1 MQHNQMSPELQAK
14 LDGAE
19 SLEDVVRVCA
29 EAGITISKEQLEA
42 FTADGEL
49 SEDTLDAVSG
59 GGLLADLFDWWRN
72 RGRKRSNPHGGY
84 GAFGGGGSGGGGF
97 RGSAGGR

>member
-1 MQHNQMSPELQAK
+1 MEHNQMNPELQAK

-19 SLEDVVRVCA
+19 SLDDVVRVCA

-42 FTADGEL
+42 STADGEL
-49 SEDTLDAVSG
+49 SENTLDAVSG

-72 RGRKRSNPHGGY
+72 RGRKRSSGG
-84 GAFGGGGSGGGGF
+84 GGNGSFGGGGSGGGGI
-97 RGSAGGR
+97 R

>member
-1 MQHNQMSPELQAK
+1 MMEHNEMSPELQAK

-19 SLEDVVRVCA
+19 SLDDVVRICA

-42 FTADGEL
+42 LEASTADGEL
-49 SEDTLDAVSG
+49 NEDALDAVSG
-59 GGLLADLFDWWRN
+59 GGLLADLFSWWRN

-84 GAFGGGGSGGGGF
+84 GAFGGGGSGGGGI
-97 RGSAGGR
+97 R